1 MRFGGAKRD
10 RTADLLHAMQALSQ
24 LSYSP
29 EPKKPSDVLDGR
41 HNMKPPSGCQRQNQK
56 LRLIAEKGG
65 KSRIALFSAALFRA
79 KAEDDQCD
87 VVRRLACRV
96 RLNYG

>member
-1 MRFGGAKRD
+1 
-10 RTADLLHAMQALSQ
+10 MQALSQ

-41 HNMKPPSGCQRQNQK
+41 HNMKPPSGCQRQNEK

-65 KSRIALFSAALFRA
+65 KSRIALFSAAFIQR
-79 KAEDDQCD
+79 E
-87 VVRRLACRV
+87 RR
-96 RLNYG
+96 G